1 MTKAL
6 SHYSPCCENIFSFFS
21 RQAGTLNPFAFTLQM
36 LGLQAQTTT
45 PCFVKASDYSYC
57 SSSDLIFFPS
67 KLLYG
72 FPLLLRLRIIFL

>member
-36 LGLQAQTTT
+36 LGLQAQT
-45 PCFVKASDYSYC
+45 A
-57 SSSDLIFFPS
+57 LS
-67 KLLYG
+67 KLLTI
-72 FPLLLRLRIIFL
+72 LTAAQVI